1 MPLLADFGALDDLR
15 LHINLSSGLFR
26 RHLGVRPTG
35 VWPPVLA
42 VNDEVLML
50 FAEAGY
56 SWTVT
61 GEDVLRATVPDA
73 SHFKLYYADYGGRR
87 LYVFFRDK
95 SLSDNIGFRYSSVK
109 PEEALAD
116 FVKFLRKVPRDKCSV
131 VVVAL
136 GGEKPERTTRTS
148 ATTS

>member
-1 MPLLADFGALDDLR
+1 MPLLADMGALDDLR
-15 LHINLSSGLFR
+15 LHINLSNGFFR
-26 RHLGVRPTG
+26 RCLGVEPSG
-35 VWPPVLA
+35 VWPPEQA

-61 GEDVLRATVPDA
+61 DEDVLRATLPDA
-73 SHFKLYYADYGGRR
+73 SHFKLYYADYSGRCI
-87 LYVFFRDK
+87 YVFFRDK
-95 SLSDNIGFRYSSVK
+95 TLSDNLGFRYSSMK
-109 PEEALAD
+109 PEEALGD
-116 FVKFLRKVPRDKCSV
+116 FVNYLKKVPRDRCSV

-136 GGEKPERTTRTS
+136 DGENPGRTTPTS